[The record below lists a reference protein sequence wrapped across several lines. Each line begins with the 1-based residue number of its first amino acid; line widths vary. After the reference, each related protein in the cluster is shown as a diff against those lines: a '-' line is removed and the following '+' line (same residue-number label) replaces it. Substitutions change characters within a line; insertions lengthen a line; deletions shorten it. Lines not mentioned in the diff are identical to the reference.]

1 MYIQLGGNGLSFKNK
16 EKEMLYQSLFNFI
29 GWYIQYERYKASV
42 KTKEYY
48 LGLTP
53 KTVCK
58 FVEASN
64 HYLCLSLQDKYQNVF
79 YRFEFEF
86 KKLSI
91 GDAVVITYTDNEG
104 KSFEGKFS
112 VDNTEDFSRYLVEA
126 VRHIPSEAYVKNF
139 LLVLHG
145 YIRSWMD

>member
-1 MYIQLGGNGLSFKNK
+1 MKFRNK
-16 EKEMLYQSLFNFI
+16 EKEMLYQSLLNFI
-29 GWYIQYERYKASV
+29 CWYIQYGRYKASV
-42 KTKEYY
+42 ITKEYY

-53 KTVCK
+53 KTVFK

-64 HYLCLSLQDKYQNVF
+64 HYLCLSLQDKYQTVY

-91 GDAVVITYTDNEG
+91 GEAVVITYTNNEG

-112 VDNTEDFSRYLVEA
+112 VEDLEGVGKYLVEA
-126 VRHIPSEAYVKNF
+126 VMPIQSEAYIKYF
-139 LLVLHG
+139 LIVLSK
-145 YIRSWMD
+145 YLNSWMD

>member
-1 MYIQLGGNGLSFKNK
+1 MSFKNK
-16 EKEMLYQSLFNFI
+16 EKEMLYQSLLNFI
-29 GWYIQYERYKASV
+29 GWYIQYGRYRASV

-58 FVEASN
+58 FVEATN
-64 HYLCLSLQDKYQNVF
+64 HYLCLSLQDRYQNVF

-91 GDAVVITYTDNEG
+91 GDAVVITYTDNKG

-112 VDNTEDFSRYLVEA
+112 VDNTEDFGRYLVEA

-145 YIRSWMD
+145 YIRSWISS